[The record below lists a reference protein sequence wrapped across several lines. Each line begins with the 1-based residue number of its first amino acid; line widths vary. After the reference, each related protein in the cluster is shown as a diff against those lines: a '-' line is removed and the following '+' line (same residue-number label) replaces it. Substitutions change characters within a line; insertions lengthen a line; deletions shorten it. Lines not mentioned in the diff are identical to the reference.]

1 MMKALPLL
9 FLMLAACSAKQE
21 RPEPIIQTVEVQ
33 VPVPQPCVPKQ
44 LGGPPT
50 YVDSDDAL
58 LKARDGAERYRLV
71 YAGRLQR
78 IGRLGEV
85 EPVVKSCPREK

>member
-1 MMKALPLL
+1 MNKALPLL
-9 FLMLAACSAKQE
+9 CLLLAACSAKQE
-21 RPEPIIQTVEVQ
+21 RPEPIVQTVEVKI
-33 VPVPQPCVPKQ
+33 PVPQPCVPKQ

-50 YVDSDDAL
+50 YVDSDQAL
-58 LKARDGAERYRLV
+58 LNAKDGAERYRLV

-85 EPVVKSCPREK
+85 EPVVLSCPREK